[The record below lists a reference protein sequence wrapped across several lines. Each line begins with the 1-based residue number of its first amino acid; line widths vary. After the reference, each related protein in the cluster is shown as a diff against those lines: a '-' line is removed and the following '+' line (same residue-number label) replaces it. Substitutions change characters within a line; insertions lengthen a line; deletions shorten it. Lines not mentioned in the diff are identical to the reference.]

1 MAKTTKLRH
10 EPTCSTFEMGASD
23 MDGTIVEEIG
33 FQTPNIIVQRK
44 RFTNNN
50 RASTF
55 QAEDIHLHTLRGN
68 VEVSHLPSGTVCIVK
83 LSDFEKVFIDMEMA
97 NAIADAI
104 NADRAAKVAS

>member
-33 FQTPNIIVQRK
+33 FQT
-44 RFTNNN
+44 
-50 RASTF
+50 
-55 QAEDIHLHTLRGN
+55 
-68 VEVSHLPSGTVCIVK
+68 HLPSGTVCIVK